1 MSKLVLRPCPKTSSG
16 AYKNYETSRVPAEGQ
31 PVFAFVSK
39 EADFKTFSN
48 ADINALADKNDL
60 ANINIVRNELGYSDV
75 DFANQ
80 MTVAQMQVAEKNLVV
95 NGNNARQETFTEL
108 RVKELEV
115 MYNKLAVMFL
125 QYLHGIYWSAYN
137 VSNRYVKAT
146 IKFNDVYNLLI
157 LGVDTIKTILEKS
170 INDKYGH
177 KYSDIEITNSLK
189 QIKLNM
195 DMMIGKKN

>member
-1 MSKLVLRPCPKTSSG
+1 MSKLVFRGCPKTDSG
-16 AYKNYETSRVPAEGQ
+16 VYKNYETSRVPAEGQ

-39 EADFKTFSN
+39 DFKTYSN
-48 ADINALADKNDL
+48 IDINALADKTDL

-80 MTVAQMQVAEKNLVV
+80 MTVAQMAVAEKNMAQGGVT
-95 NGNNARQETFTEL
+95 RQETFTEL
-108 RVKELEV
+108 RVKELEI

-125 QYLHGIYWSAYN
+125 QYLHGIYWSSYN
-137 VSNRYVKAT
+137 DSNKYVKAT
-146 IKFNDVYNLLI
+146 IKFDDVYKLLI

-195 DMMIGKKN
+195 DMMIGKK